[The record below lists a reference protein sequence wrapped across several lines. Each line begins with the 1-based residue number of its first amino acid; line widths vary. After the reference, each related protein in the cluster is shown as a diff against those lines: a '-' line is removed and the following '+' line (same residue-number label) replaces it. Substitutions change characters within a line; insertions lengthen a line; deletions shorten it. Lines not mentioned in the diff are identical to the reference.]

1 MAWSFLINEQNW
13 SRRVESYLSQPIT
26 VYKEALTNNHYEG
39 DVKGK
44 ASLKIR
50 SFGELTYGDYNGIGL
65 ESTWWNALT
74 ETEQTINVDQVKYSN
89 FVVPDPDQTTTE
101 ANLVEEGSMK
111 LAYQISRMYDDY
123 LATEFTQI
131 VSNIYGASGAGAWG
145 GAGGQSGTGPIVV
158 GFNAT
163 AGNILPTVALAN
175 MYEMLVANNADL
187 SGVNAVVPAWMGNF
201 LLQELGVRFTP
212 TGDDALEGK
221 YESGYKLPIPK
232 QMISG
237 FSGIWVSNLVPNTN
251 NTNYRIMVGSPSS
264 AITFASHLETVET
277 VRIQSGFG
285 TGVKALTVF
294 GSRVPFEGHMALGTF
309 NRGDARTGIVII

>member
-13 SRRVESYLSQPIT
+13 ARRVESYLAQPIT

-39 DVKGK
+39 EVKGK
-44 ASLKIR
+44 ATLNIR
-50 SFGELTYGDYNGIGL
+50 SFGELTYGDYTGIGL
-65 ESTWWNALT
+65 ESSWWQTLS
-74 ETEQTINVDQVKYSN
+74 ETNQTVAVDQVKYTN
-89 FVVPDPDQTTTE
+89 FQVPDPDQTTTE

-123 LATEFTQI
+123 LATEYSQI
-131 VSNIYGASGAGAWG
+131 VTNLYGNTGGTAWS

-158 GFNAT
+158 GFNST
-163 AGNILPTVALAN
+163 AGNILPSVALAN
-175 MYEMLVANNADL
+175 IYEMLVANNSDV
-187 SGVNAVVPAWMGNF
+187 SDVRCVVPAWLGNF

-212 TGDDALEGK
+212 SGDDALKGQ
-221 YESGYKLPIPK
+221 YQSGMRLPIPE

-237 FSGIWVSNLVPNTN
+237 FKQIWMSNLVPNTGN
-251 NTNYRIMVGSPSS
+251 QYYRIMCGSPASS
-264 AITFASHLETVET
+264 ITFASHLETIET

-294 GSRVPFEGHMALGTF
+294 GSKVPFEGHMALGTF